1 MRTTR
6 INMGSEMLALLAA
19 FVSCLSCHW
28 HPFSA
33 DDVSHY
39 DAVARESFFYEVN
52 VAGQTRLRLEGI
64 NGEVTVTGVDG
75 QASVTIEGERRVE
88 SDSSSDAEAHLRELE
103 VRVDELGNEISVETI
118 QPKDSQG
125 RNYIVNYQISVPKD
139 MEVML
144 SHINGNIH
152 LRDLSGGNLVDLVN
166 GKIEGRLSLP
176 PDGLIDISTVN
187 GTLDLD
193 IPKNTSARVAA
204 SVVNGSINMNNL
216 SLHNSTST
224 KTSLRGTLG
233 SGRGTIALSAV
244 NGTID
249 VTGY

>member
-6 INMGSEMLALLAA
+6 ISMGSEMLALLAA
-19 FVSCLSCHW
+19 FVSCLNCHW

-39 DAVARESFFYEVN
+39 DGVARESFFYDVN
-52 VAGQTRLRLEGI
+52 VAGQTRLRFEGI

-118 QPKDSQG
+118 QPKDSHG
-125 RNYIVNYQISVPKD
+125 RNYIVDYQISVPKD

-144 SHINGNIH
+144 SHINGNIYMH
-152 LRDLSGGNLVDLVN
+152 DLSGSNSVDLVN

-187 GTLDLD
+187 GTLELD
-193 IPKNTSARVAA
+193 IPKNTSARVSA
-204 SVVNGSINMNNL
+204 SVVNGSINMHNL
-216 SLHNSTST
+216 SLHNSSST
-224 KTSLRGTLG
+224 KTSMATMLW
-233 SGRGTIALSAV
+233 SAAV
-244 NGTID
+244 PI
-249 VTGY
+249 VKGY

>member
-6 INMGSEMLALLAA
+6 INMGSAMLALLAA

-103 VRVDELGNEISVETI
+103 VRVDELGNEIST
-118 QPKDSQG
+118 QG
-125 RNYIVNYQISVPKD
+125 LPRSELHRELPDLRPEGHGNHVV
-139 MEVML
+139 
-144 SHINGNIH
+144 SHQRQH
-152 LRDLSGGNLVDLVN
+152 LLTR
-166 GKIEGRLSLP
+166 SL
-176 PDGLIDISTVN
+176 GE
-187 GTLDLD
+187 
-193 IPKNTSARVAA
+193 
-204 SVVNGSINMNNL
+204 
-216 SLHNSTST
+216 
-224 KTSLRGTLG
+224 
-233 SGRGTIALSAV
+233 
-244 NGTID
+244 
-249 VTGY
+249 

>member
-6 INMGSEMLALLAA
+6 IMGSTMLALLAA
-19 FVSCLSCHW
+19 VVSCLNCDW

-33 DDVSHY
+33 DDVSYH
-39 DAVARESFFYEVN
+39 DVVARESFSYEVN

-64 NGEVTVTGVDG
+64 NGEVTITGVEG
-75 QASVTIEGERRVE
+75 RASVTVEGERRVE
-88 SDSSSDAEAHLRELE
+88 SDRPSDAEASLRELE
-103 VRVDELGNEISVETI
+103 VRIDQLGAEIFVETI
-118 QPKDSQG
+118 QPKDTQG
-125 RNYIVNYQISVPKD
+125 RNFIVDYQISVPKD

-144 SHINGNIH
+144 DNINGNIY
-152 LRDLSGGNLVDLVN
+152 LSNLSGSNLVDLVN
-166 GKIEGRLSLP
+166 GTIEGRLSLP
-176 PDGLIDISTVN
+176 PNGIIDLSTVN

-193 IPKNTSARVAA
+193 IPTDTSAVVTANI
-204 SVVNGSINMNNL
+204 VNGSISVHNL
-216 SLHNSTST
+216 SLRNSRST

-233 SGRGTIALSAV
+233 SGLGTIELAAV

>member
-1 MRTTR
+1 VHHHH
-6 INMGSEMLALLAA
+6 N
-19 FVSCLSCHW
+19 
-28 HPFSA
+28 
-33 DDVSHY
+33 
-39 DAVARESFFYEVN
+39 VAQESFSYEVN
-52 VAGQTRLRLEGI
+52 VSGHTRLRLEGI

-88 SDSSSDAEAHLRELE
+88 SNSSSDAEAHLRELE
-103 VRVDELGNEISVETI
+103 VQVDESGNEIFVETI
-118 QPKDSQG
+118 QPRDSEG
-125 RNYIVNYQISVPKD
+125 RNYIVNYRISVPKD

-144 SHINGNIH
+144 GHINGNIY
-152 LRDLSGGNLVDLVN
+152 LRDLSGSSLADLVN
-166 GKIEGRLSLP
+166 GRIEGRLSLP

-193 IPKNTSARVAA
+193 IPTDTSARVAA
-204 SVVNGSINMNNL
+204 NVVNGSIHVHNL
-216 SLHNSTST
+216 SLTDSTST

-233 SGRGTIALSAV
+233 SGRGRIDLNAV